1 MSITMPIENGQIPTM
16 PSGEKQKTQSQ
27 ENKDMFMQLLVAEMQ
42 YQDPLEPTDNSQYI
56 QQLYSMSQTESVLE
70 VQADVEEMTTK
81 SLVGKYVSCFDKDT
95 NKTIEGKV
103 DSVTKMDDE
112 WKISINGEVLSVNS
126 IQMVHDS
133 NYFEAVSAA
142 DKLDEMVK
150 KLPDQDELRASHKE
164 NLQKAVDVY
173 NNMDDYAKG
182 FLSTGIE
189 DKLKGLVSRMNAL
202 LKPAE
207 ETTNAAAEEETE
219 ATEKSEDK
227 SEEAAEVA
235 EEN

>member
-1 MSITMPIENGQIPTM
+1 MSITMPIENGQIPTQG
-16 PSGEKQKTQSQ
+16 STEKQKTQSQ

-81 SLVGKYVSCFDKDT
+81 SLVGKYVTCFDKDL
-95 NKTIEGKV
+95 NKTVEGKV

-112 WKISINGEVLSVNS
+112 WKISINGEVMSVSS
-126 IQMVHDS
+126 IQMVHDG

-150 KLPDQDELRASHKE
+150 KLPDQSDLRPGHKDK
-164 NLQKAVDVY
+164 LQEAVDLY
-173 NNMDDYAKG
+173 NTMDEYARG
-182 FLSTGIE
+182 FLGTGIE

-202 LKPAE
+202 LKADEPAKE
-207 ETTNAAAEEETE
+207 EEPEASDNDGAADAAEEI
-219 ATEKSEDK
+219 
-227 SEEAAEVA
+227 
-235 EEN
+235 